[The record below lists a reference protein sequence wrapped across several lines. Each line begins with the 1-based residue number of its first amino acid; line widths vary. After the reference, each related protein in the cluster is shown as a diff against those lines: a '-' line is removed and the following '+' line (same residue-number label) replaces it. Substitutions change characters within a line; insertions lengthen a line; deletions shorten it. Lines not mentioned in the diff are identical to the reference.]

1 MRRFLTLRWI
11 RYHLLMVVLVV
22 AFLALGWWQWTRG
35 EGGNARSYGYAL
47 EWPAFAIFVVVF
59 WVRMIRDELKP
70 PRAEGDEAAG
80 DEAAAETGETAEA
93 EFPDVVRPEIDP
105 AEDPELAAYNA
116 YLARLNADA
125 EKK

>member
-1 MRRFLTLRWI
+1 VRRFLTLRWF
-11 RYHLLMVVLVV
+11 RYHLMMILLVV

-59 WVRMIRDELKP
+59 WIRLMRDELKP
-70 PRAEGDEAAG
+70 PRAD
-80 DEAAAETGETAEA
+80 DAAAEASDGAGGEPAEP

-105 AEDPELAAYNA
+105 ATDPELAAYND
-116 YLARLNADA
+116 YLARLNAGA
-125 EKK
+125 KRK

>member
-1 MRRFLTLRWI
+1 M
-11 RYHLLMVVLVV
+11 RYHALMVVLVV
-22 AFLALGWWQWTRG
+22 AFLLLGWWQWTRG

-59 WVRMIRDELKP
+59 WVRLIRDELKP
-70 PRAEGDEAAG
+70 PSTEDDSAAV
-80 DEAAAETGETAEA
+80 DKATGETAAEA

-116 YLARLNADA
+116 YLARLNAGA

>member
-1 MRRFLTLRWI
+1 VRRFLTLRWF
-11 RYHLLMVVLVV
+11 RYHLMMILLVV

-59 WVRMIRDELKP
+59 WIRLMRDELKP
-70 PRAEGDEAAG
+70 PRSDG
-80 DEAAAETGETAEA
+80 AAAETSGGGAVGEPAEP

-105 AEDPELAAYNA
+105 ETDPELAAYND
-116 YLARLNADA
+116 YLARLNAGA
-125 EKK
+125 KQK

>member
-11 RYHLLMVVLVV
+11 RYHVLMVVLVV
-22 AFLALGWWQWTRG
+22 TFLALGWWQWTRG

-70 PRAEGDEAAG
+70 PKPEEDEPKAEE
-80 DEAAAETGETAEA
+80 EPEY
-93 EFPDVVRPEIDP
+93 PDVARPEVDP
-105 AEDPELAAYNA
+105 DEDPELAAYNA
-116 YLARLNADA
+116 YLARLN
-125 EKK
+125 EKS

>member
-1 MRRFLTLRWI
+1 
-11 RYHLLMVVLVV
+11 MVVLVV
-22 AFLALGWWQWTRG
+22 TFLALGWWQWTRG

-47 EWPAFAIFVVVF
+47 EWPAFAIFVVIF

-70 PRAEGDEAAG
+70 PKAEEEAAE
-80 DEAAAETGETAEA
+80 EAAEP

-105 AEDPELAAYNA
+105 DEDPELAAYNA
-116 YLARLNADA
+116 YLARLN

>member
-11 RYHLLMVVLVV
+11 RYHALMVVLVA
-22 AFLALGWWQWTRG
+22 AFLVLGWWQWTRG

-59 WVRMIRDELKP
+59 WVRLMRDELKP
-70 PRAEGDEAAG
+70 PRTEDQEASG
-80 DEAAAETGETAEA
+80 DEAAAEP

-105 AEDPELAAYNA
+105 DEDPELAAYNA
-116 YLARLNADA
+116 YLARLNAGAD
-125 EKK
+125 KK